1 MSKSDHDSATQL
13 NGISIGDLKAFVALA
28 KETRLDAAL
37 DALRGDKVG
46 SQRGLKQRIAK
57 LEKSL
62 SGGQYMPL
70 FSAGKAK
77 GSKKL
82 TSHGKKAL
90 PHILQLL
97 SVWERLI
104 EECDPSR
111 DFSTR
116 LVVGAQ
122 FSIWDAVAR
131 RFTRHFAREFND
143 DVSLEISVGTRRE
156 LIEGLIA
163 GTYDTILIYD
173 RPERFGINE
182 LQMGNDYLVL
192 MSTTQYKNPSEI
204 GPGKYLYVEHGENFA
219 RYHKKRFKDLANI
232 RNYRFSYER
241 SGPALRY
248 IRTEKGSA
256 AFVPVRAALR
266 HSSEYKPDGELNVVR
281 NCAMLERSVYVCR
294 RARDVEA
301 DGQEKRVLD
310 IQAELGPNGGH
321 DTSKSEISK
330 KAALLFD
337 AVWRDEIGPEID
349 KVMSGL
355 IEATGE
361 KVVKLH

>member
-1 MSKSDHDSATQL
+1 MSEKDLENTSQA

-28 KETRLDAAL
+28 QETRLDAAVG
-37 DALRGDKVG
+37 ALQGDKVG

-62 SGGQYMPL
+62 SGGQYLPL

-77 GSKKL
+77 GTKKL

-131 RFTRHFAREFND
+131 RFTKRFADEFSP
-143 DVSLEISVGTRRE
+143 DVSLDISVGTRRE
-156 LIEGLIA
+156 LIDGLIS

-182 LQMGNDYLVL
+182 REMGEDYLVL
-192 MSTTQYKNPSEI
+192 MSTSQYESPSEI

-219 RYHKKRFKDLANI
+219 RYHKRRFRDLANI

-256 AFVPVRAALR
+256 AYVPVRSALR
-266 HSSEYKPDGELNVVR
+266 HSSEYTAGGELNVVR
-281 NCAMLERSVYVCR
+281 NCAILERSVYVCR
-294 RARDVEA
+294 RATDIEA
-301 DGQEKRVLD
+301 DRQEKKVLD
-310 IQAELGPNGGH
+310 IQANLDPNNGH
-321 DTSKSEISK
+321 DTSKSEVSK

-337 AVWRDEIGPEID
+337 DVWRQDIGPEID
-349 KVMSGL
+349 KVMNGL

-361 KVVKLH
+361 KVVKLD